1 MSVSTIVARVD
12 EADKLKFNA
21 FCSDVGL
28 NASTA
33 LNIFIKTVIRDNCIP
48 FSISRSSDPFY
59 SRSNQ
64 DYILKS
70 VRELKAGKG
79 TVHELIEDYN
89 D

>member
-12 EADKLKFNA
+12 EADKFKFNA

-33 LNIFIKTVIRDNCIP
+33 LNIFIKAVIRDNCIP
-48 FSISRSSDPFY
+48 FSISRNHDPFY
-59 SRSNQ
+59 SRANQ
-64 DYILKS
+64 EYVLKS

-79 TVHELIEDYN
+79 TAHELIEVD
-89 D
+89 DE